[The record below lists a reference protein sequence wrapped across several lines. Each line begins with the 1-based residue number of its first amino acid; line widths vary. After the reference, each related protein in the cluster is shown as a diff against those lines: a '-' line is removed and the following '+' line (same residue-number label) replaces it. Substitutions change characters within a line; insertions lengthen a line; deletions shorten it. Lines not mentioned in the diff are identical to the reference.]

1 MGMKR
6 RISDRYRLRPAPAL
20 AVALLLA
27 GCGEGRQAAPPAPQA
42 AAPAI
47 PGAAAGRNLD
57 PAQLA
62 RGAEVYGRRCA
73 ECHGKRGEATPN
85 WRTPGPDGRYPP
97 PPLDDSAHAWH
108 HPTEALRRVIRNGS
122 PPGMGNMPAWEGKLS
137 ERDIDDVIAFIQS
150 LWSDEVHARWRQI
163 EKQSR
168 TN

>member
-1 MGMKR
+1 MKR
-6 RISDRYRLRPAPAL
+6 RIGSRYRLRPAPAL

-27 GCGEGRQAAPPAPQA
+27 ACGEGGPKPPPAPT
-42 AAPAI
+42 
-47 PGAAAGRNLD
+47 GATAGRGLD
-57 PAQLA
+57 PARIQ
-62 RGAEVYGRRCA
+62 RGAEVYGRHCA

-85 WRTPGPDGRYPP
+85 WRAPGPDGKYPP

-108 HPTEALRRVIRNGS
+108 HPTEVLRRVIRKGS

-137 ERDIDDVIAFIQS
+137 EGEIDDVIAFIQS

-163 EKQSR
+163 EMQSK